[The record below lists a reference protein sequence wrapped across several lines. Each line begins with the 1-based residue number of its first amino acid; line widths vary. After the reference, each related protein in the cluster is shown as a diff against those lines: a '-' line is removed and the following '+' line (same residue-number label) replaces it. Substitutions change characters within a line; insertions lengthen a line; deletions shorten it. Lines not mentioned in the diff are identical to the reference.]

1 MLLKKA
7 ESLHDAESP
16 RNEMKQS
23 GRYRTADLPEAQ
35 YQPGSRGL
43 VLLNLQ
49 GIKSKRELDRVEAEA
64 HIRALREFLSIF
76 SRDHRFSS
84 ADIARMHRIWLGGI
98 YEWAG
103 KYRQVNISKGGFT
116 FAVAAQIPRLMEE
129 LDKGLLR
136 SKTPC
141 LFKGESSV
149 AEALAVVHT
158 ELILIHPFREGNGRI
173 ARMLAT
179 LMAVQAGYPPL
190 DFGGIRGKTKE
201 AYFEAIRAG
210 LERNYEPMKEIFN
223 KVLGRTVS
231 ISSKP

>member
-1 MLLKKA
+1 
-7 ESLHDAESP
+7 
-16 RNEMKQS
+16 MKQS
-23 GRYRTADLPEAQ
+23 GRYRTSDLPEAQ
-35 YQPGSRGL
+35 FEPGSRGR

-49 GIKSKRELDRVEAEA
+49 GIKSKREMDLVEAEA
-64 HIRALREFLSIF
+64 HIRALREFLFLF
-76 SRDHRFSS
+76 SRNHRFSS
-84 ADIARMHRIWLGGI
+84 ADIVKMHRIWLGGI

-116 FAVAAQIPRLMEE
+116 FAVAAQIPGLMEE
-129 LDKGLLR
+129 FGKGPLR

-141 LFKGESSV
+141 LFKKESAV

-190 DFGGIRGKTKE
+190 DFGGVRGKTKE
-201 AYFEAIRAG
+201 AYFSAIQAG
-210 LERNYEPMKEIFN
+210 LDRNYEPMKGVFSE
-223 KVLGRTVS
+223 VLGRTVS
-231 ISSKP
+231 KSSKL

>member
-1 MLLKKA
+1 
-7 ESLHDAESP
+7 
-16 RNEMKQS
+16 MKQS
-23 GRYRTADLPEAQ
+23 GRYKTSDLPEAQ

-64 HIRALREFLSIF
+64 HIRAFREFLSIF

-141 LFKGESSV
+141 LFKGKSAV
-149 AEALAVVHT
+149 AVLQ
-158 ELILIHPFREGNGRI
+158 RRW
-173 ARMLAT
+173 
-179 LMAVQAGYPPL
+179 PL
-190 DFGGIRGKTKE
+190 CTR
-201 AYFEAIRAG
+201 
-210 LERNYEPMKEIFN
+210 
-223 KVLGRTVS
+223 S
-231 ISSKP
+231 

>member
-1 MLLKKA
+1 
-7 ESLHDAESP
+7 
-16 RNEMKQS
+16 MKQS
-23 GRYRTADLPEAQ
+23 GRYKTSDLPEAQ
-35 YQPGSRGL
+35 HQPGSRCR

-49 GIKSKRELDRVEAEA
+49 GIKSKREMDRMEAEA

-116 FAVAAQIPRLMEE
+116 FAVAAQIPKLMEE
-129 LDKGLLR
+129 LDKGPLR
-136 SKTPC
+136 NKTPC
-141 LFKGESSV
+141 LFKEESAV
-149 AEALAVVHT
+149 AEALSVVHT
-158 ELILIHPFREGNGRI
+158 ELVLIHPFREGNGRL

-190 DFGGIRGKTKE
+190 DFGGIRGRKKE
-201 AYFEAIRAG
+201 AYFSAIQAG
-210 LERNYEPMKEIFN
+210 LDRNYEPMKRIFTE
-223 KVLGRTVS
+223 VIGRTVS
-231 ISSKP
+231 RTSNL